1 LASEIMPASA
11 TTVTS
16 GSLWAAMNFPMT
28 GTAGRPVAHAHPRH
42 QQARKVLELT
52 FREAL
57 RMGHNY
63 IGTEHILLALA
74 EFENGTDVLA
84 DLGIDKAA
92 AEAHITAAV
101 AAALAVREQKQQAG
115 RRSGRRMQ

>member
-1 LASEIMPASA
+1 MLI
-11 TTVTS
+11 
-16 GSLWAAMNFPMT
+16 
-28 GTAGRPVAHAHPRH
+28 PVD
-42 QQARKVLELT
+42 QQTRKVLELI

-63 IGTEHILLALA
+63 IRTEHILLTLA
-74 EFENGTDVLA
+74 EFENGTRALA

-115 RRSGRRMQ
+115 RRSGLPGYPGVSHRGSRRANLPATPT

>member
-1 LASEIMPASA
+1 
-11 TTVTS
+11 
-16 GSLWAAMNFPMT
+16 
-28 GTAGRPVAHAHPRH
+28 
-42 QQARKVLELT
+42 VLELT

-74 EFENGTDVLA
+74 EFENGTGVLA

-92 AEAHITAAV
+92 AHIT
-101 AAALAVREQKQQAG
+101 AALAVREQKQQAG
-115 RRSGRRMQ
+115 RRSGLPGYPSVSHRGSRRANLPATPT

>member
-1 LASEIMPASA
+1 M
-11 TTVTS
+11 
-16 GSLWAAMNFPMT
+16 
-28 GTAGRPVAHAHPRH
+28 
-42 QQARKVLELT
+42 LELT

-74 EFENGTDVLA
+74 EFENGTGVLA

-92 AEAHITAAV
+92 AEAHISFIAFVGAY
-101 AAALAVREQKQQAG
+101 ALAVIAGIISHVPGGIGVFEATMLTLAMPQDRAGVLEIDRASGVSRTVVQSSMQAF
-115 RRSGRRMQ
+115 Q

>member
-1 LASEIMPASA
+1 MFERFTAYARH
-11 TTVTS
+11 TVVLS
-16 GSLWAAMNFPMT
+16 QEEARRMN
-28 GTAGRPVAHAHPRH
+28 
-42 QQARKVLELT
+42 
-52 FREAL
+52 
-57 RMGHNY
+57 HNY

-74 EFENGTDVLA
+74 EFENGTGVLA

-115 RRSGRRMQ
+115 RRSGLPGYPGVSHRGSRRSNLPATPT

>member
-1 LASEIMPASA
+1 
-11 TTVTS
+11 
-16 GSLWAAMNFPMT
+16 
-28 GTAGRPVAHAHPRH
+28 
-42 QQARKVLELT
+42 VLELT

-63 IGTEHILLALA
+63 IRTEHILLALA
-74 EFENGTDVLA
+74 EFENGTGVLA

-115 RRSGRRMQ
+115 RRSGASARFRSGVVAVQGWL

>member
-1 LASEIMPASA
+1 M
-11 TTVTS
+11 
-16 GSLWAAMNFPMT
+16 
-28 GTAGRPVAHAHPRH
+28 
-42 QQARKVLELT
+42 LELT

-115 RRSGRRMQ
+115 RRSGLPGCPGVSHRGSRRANLPATPT